1 MNIKTVK
8 LRGFI
13 GIKKGLGLDEISL
26 DLSGVS
32 GLVALAGPNGHGKTT
47 LLDNLHPFPCLGS
60 RDKALSHHVFLR
72 DSERDLTFDHDGVE
86 YRTQIK
92 IDSESGKTE
101 GFIWA
106 NGESLVDGKITS
118 YKKKIEDIFG
128 SQTLFFESVFC
139 AQNATKLSDM
149 RTGLLRDLFAEF
161 LRLDELQEKHLTAKQ
176 IKNIMIGKVTDKD
189 IQIAKL
195 QDSCSEYEHVSSQIK
210 ALSTEIEQRSKD
222 INHFQNKIEQSEI
235 MIDELKTAYQKNET
249 HRTKVKELEDKR
261 QSITD
266 MHKSEVSRIETDL
279 EGLREKYK
287 GLSADRANNLDVMA
301 KKDKIKDA
309 VKVVKF
315 NTEQIESLNGKID
328 KSREKLQ
335 ELKDGAAHLDREM
348 LTLIN
353 QQKGYYSNPEI
364 SSLTDK
370 LKHLNRAAADLD
382 KRDDSCQSKTCPFI
396 ASAVEALEQI
406 PTIKADLQKAISK
419 NEEDI
424 KDNETAQKALN
435 ETIDTMSSRIKA
447 LETDINV
454 MVSTRQDHSI
464 KVSEAQDLASQ
475 INDIEVAEN
484 NVNRLEK
491 LMEENKDEGLKA
503 KANLDNTKEI
513 FNKQISGIDADLKEA
528 QAMIKDEVTSH
539 KIDAYNVE
547 ILNKKGELKDKQE
560 QLKAKELELNT
571 NTAKLE
577 EISKAKEE
585 LDKLNAEKG
594 ELSKEVEEWAWLT
607 TALSKDR
614 LQALEIAGAAPTIT
628 GYANQLLSSAFGPQT
643 MVKLQTQ
650 DENGKEVLNIQ
661 VVDEDGEDVTLS
673 NRSGGQQVWALK
685 ALRLA
690 MAMLSKEKSGRN
702 FKTIL
707 TDEEDGALDSEK
719 AVMFIHLYRAF
730 MEHGGFDS
738 CFYISHKPEC
748 VDMADHVLEF
758 SKGGIEIS

>member
-32 GLVALAGPNGHGKTT
+32 GLIALAGPNGHGKTT
-47 LLDNLHPFPCLGS
+47 LLDNMHPFPILGS
-60 RDKALSHHVFLR
+60 REKALSHHVFLR
-72 DSERDLTFDHDGVE
+72 DSFRDLTFDHDGIE
-86 YRTQIK
+86 YRTLIK
-92 IDSESGKTE
+92 IDSESDKTE

-106 NGESLVDGKITS
+106 DGESLVEGKITA
-118 YKKKIEDIFG
+118 YKKKVAEIFG

-139 AQNATKLSDM
+139 AQNASKLSEM

-176 IKNIMIGKVTDKD
+176 CKTILTGKVTDKMLQISKLHEKLSDLENTESNLKNLIFD
-189 IQIAKL
+189 I
-195 QDSCSEYEHVSSQIK
+195 
-210 ALSTEIEQRSKD
+210 SKD
-222 INHFQNKIEQSEI
+222 ERELDHFKNNMAQSEI
-235 MIDELKTAYQKNET
+235 HLEQLKEVLQADEVNRVKLQGLKDELEAD
-249 HRTKVKELEDKR
+249 DKR
-261 QSITD
+261 
-266 MHKSEVSRIETDL
+266 HSE
-279 EGLREKYK
+279 
-287 GLSADRANNLDVMA
+287 DRARMTKDLDVLRDKAKALNADIKEASGILAEKEVILGSASLIEMKKAQIPGLKAGIREESETIKAAQKALDVMKSELSNLKLEKMKLETNPKISKLEGELHMLEIA
-301 KKDKIKDA
+301 AVDFEKKD
-309 VKVVKF
+309 
-315 NTEQIESLNGKID
+315 ESC
-328 KSREKLQ
+328 
-335 ELKDGAAHLDREM
+335 
-348 LTLIN
+348 T
-353 QQKGYYSNPEI
+353 
-364 SSLTDK
+364 
-370 LKHLNRAAADLD
+370 
-382 KRDDSCQSKTCPFI
+382 SKTCPFI
-396 ASAVEALEQI
+396 ESAV
-406 PTIKADLQKAISK
+406 KAVD
-419 NEEDI
+419 
-424 KDNETAQKALN
+424 
-435 ETIDTMSSRIKA
+435 
-447 LETDINV
+447 
-454 MVSTRQDHSI
+454 
-464 KVSEAQDLASQ
+464 
-475 INDIEVAEN
+475 
-484 NVNRLEK
+484 RLPVV
-491 LMEENKDEGLKA
+491 KDEL
-503 KANLDNTKEI
+503 
-513 FNKQISGIDADLKEA
+513 ADLKSKIKTESDQLQVEIDA
-528 QAMIKDEVTSH
+528 KAKTIQLASDDLLSLNTNLNKLNMDLDTLNKEIDHNHDLANKKPALDLAEKTIQSKKDELKANYDEGIRTKQLVDKLIDDHNNAVTIKLEGIQAIKSKISDTTPEKVKEYEGDIASKQSTLESMRTSIH
-539 KIDAYNVE
+539 KKEAELITLQEQAKGLQDA
-547 ILNKKGELKDKQE
+547 KGELKTLQD
-560 QLKAKELELNT
+560 
-571 NTAKLE
+571 
-577 EISKAKEE
+577 
-585 LDKLNAEKG
+585 EKDL
-594 ELSKEVEEWAWLT
+594 LSKEAEEWSWLT

>member
-1 MNIKTVK
+1 M
-8 LRGFI
+8 
-13 GIKKGLGLDEISL
+13 
-26 DLSGVS
+26 
-32 GLVALAGPNGHGKTT
+32 A
-47 LLDNLHPFPCLGS
+47 
-60 RDKALSHHVFLR
+60 
-72 DSERDLTFDHDGVE
+72 
-86 YRTQIK
+86 
-92 IDSESGKTE
+92 
-101 GFIWA
+101 
-106 NGESLVDGKITS
+106 
-118 YKKKIEDIFG
+118 
-128 SQTLFFESVFC
+128 
-139 AQNATKLSDM
+139 
-149 RTGLLRDLFAEF
+149 
-161 LRLDELQEKHLTAKQ
+161 
-176 IKNIMIGKVTDKD
+176 GKVTDKVLHID
-189 IQIAKL
+189 KL
-195 QDSCSEYEHVSSQIK
+195 KDRCSEHEHISSQIK
-210 ALSTEIEQRSKD
+210 TLSTEIEQRAAD
-222 INHFQNKIEQSEI
+222 INHYQNNIEQSEI
-235 MIDELKTAYQKNET
+235 MLDELKTAYQKNEI

-266 MHKSEVSRIETDL
+266 MHQAEISRIESDL
-279 EGLREKYK
+279 EGLRDKYK
-287 GLSADRANNLDVMA
+287 SFSADRANNLDVMA

-315 NTEQIESLNGKID
+315 NTDQVEDLTGKID

-335 ELKDGAAHLDREM
+335 ELKDGAALLDFEM
-348 LTLIN
+348 MTLMN
-353 QQKGYYSNPEI
+353 QQKGYYSNTEI
-364 SSLTDK
+364 SSLTEK
-370 LKHLNRAAADLD
+370 LNHLNRAAADLD

-406 PTIKADLQKAISK
+406 PTIKADLQNAISK
-419 NEEDI
+419 NEEAI

-435 ETIDTMSSRIKA
+435 KTIDTMSSRIKA
-447 LETDINV
+447 LETDINI
-454 MVSTRQDHSI
+454 MTSTRQDHI
-464 KVSEAQDLASQ
+464 RKVSGAQDLASQ
-475 INDIEVAEN
+475 INDIEVAESN
-484 NVNRLEK
+484 IKQIEK
-491 LMEENKDEGLKA
+491 LMEENKDEGIKA
-503 KANLDNTKEI
+503 KTHLDNTKEI
-513 FNKQISGIDADLKEA
+513 FNKQIAGIDADIKEA
-528 QAMIKDEVTSH
+528 RAMINDEITSH
-539 KIDAYNVE
+539 KIDAYKVE

-560 QLKAKELELNT
+560 QLKAKELELNA

-585 LDKLNAEKG
+585 LDKLNAEKDG
-594 ELSKEVEEWAWLT
+594 LSKEVEEWSWLT

-650 DENGKEVLNIQ
+650 DDNGKEILNIQ

-730 MEHGGFDS
+730 MEHGGFDT

-748 VDMADHVLEF
+748 VDMADHILEF
-758 SKGGIEIS
+758 SKGGIEIC